1 MRSGPTVTTRVPA
14 SPGPSSRSAN
24 QRANRRRDTGPERL
38 LRSELHRRGLRFRV
52 DYGLRPDDGRLL
64 RPDIVF
70 TRQEVAIFVDG
81 CFWHGCS
88 LHTKTPAQNRYYW
101 APKIARNRERDVEQV
116 RRLEAAGW
124 TVLRVWEHDPVG
136 CVADRIEQLVRRRS
150 LVSGPA

>member
-1 MRSGPTVTTRVPA
+1 MCSGSPPPTVVPA

-52 DYGLRPDDGRLL
+52 DYGLRPDNGRLV

-70 TRQEVAIFVDG
+70 TRPRLAVFVDG

-88 LHTKTPAQNRYYW
+88 LHSRTPQRNSYYW
-101 APKIARNRERDVEQV
+101 APKIARNRERDAEQV
-116 RRLEAAGW
+116 TRLELAGW
-124 TVLRVWEHDPVG
+124 TVLRAWEHDPAEL
-136 CVADRIEQLVRRRS
+136 VADRIER
-150 LVSGPA
+150 LVSCA